1 MTTTKQR
8 KEALDQVKMYQS
20 NDWELKEETP
30 EYFLLKKNTLSKSTS
45 MTRIVLIGAPGS
57 GKSTVGMALAA
68 HLQWPFVDTDSLIEL
83 KESKKI
89 TDLFVDNGEE
99 YFRKVEF
106 ETLEEVLQ
114 EASAVISLGGGAP
127 ISQSAQDALVSSKS
141 TIVFLD
147 VALATA
153 APRVGFNR
161 DRPLL
166 LGNPRAQWQALSDE
180 RRPIY
185 EKLATQS
192 IKVDDMTVDEII
204 AIIESNL

>member
-1 MTTTKQR
+1 
-8 KEALDQVKMYQS
+8 
-20 NDWELKEETP
+20 
-30 EYFLLKKNTLSKSTS
+30 

-68 HLQWPFVDTDSLIEL
+68 HLQWPFVDTDALIEL
-83 KESKKI
+83 KQQRKI

-99 YFRKVEF
+99 YFRAVEF
-106 ETLEEVLQ
+106 ETVQEVLQ
-114 EASAVISLGGGAP
+114 EPSAVISLGGGAP
-127 ISQSAQDALVSSKS
+127 ISQQAQAALLSSDS
-141 TIVFLD
+141 MIVFLD
-147 VALATA
+147 VSLATA

-166 LGNPRAQWQALSDE
+166 LGNPRAQWQALSDQ

-204 AIIESNL
+204 SIIESILS

>member
-1 MTTTKQR
+1 
-8 KEALDQVKMYQS
+8 
-20 NDWELKEETP
+20 
-30 EYFLLKKNTLSKSTS
+30 

-57 GKSTVGMALAA
+57 GKSTVGVALAA
-68 HLQWPFVDTDSLIEL
+68 HLQWPFVDTDALIEL
-83 KESKKI
+83 KESRKI
-89 TDLFVDNGEE
+89 ADLFVVHGEE
-99 YFRKVEF
+99 YFRSVEF
-106 ETLEEVLQ
+106 ETLKEVLQ
-114 EASAVISLGGGAP
+114 ETSAVISLGGGAP
-127 ISQSAQDALVSSKS
+127 ISQPAQDAISSSNS

-147 VALATA
+147 VSLATA

-166 LGNPRAQWQALSDE
+166 LGNPRAQWQALSDQ

-204 AIIESNL
+204 AIIESNLQ

>member
-1 MTTTKQR
+1 
-8 KEALDQVKMYQS
+8 
-20 NDWELKEETP
+20 
-30 EYFLLKKNTLSKSTS
+30 

-57 GKSTVGMALAA
+57 GKSTVGVALAA
-68 HLQWPFVDTDSLIEL
+68 HLQWPFVDTDTLIEL
-83 KESKKI
+83 KESRKI
-89 TDLFVDNGEE
+89 TDLFVDHGEE
-99 YFRKVEF
+99 YFRSVEF
-106 ETLEEVLQ
+106 ETLKEVLQ
-114 EASAVISLGGGAP
+114 ETSAVISLGGGAP
-127 ISQSAQDALVSSKS
+127 ISQPAQDAISSSNS

-147 VALATA
+147 VSLATA

-166 LGNPRAQWQALSDE
+166 LGNPRAQWQALSDQ

-204 AIIESNL
+204 AIIESNLQ

>member
-1 MTTTKQR
+1 
-8 KEALDQVKMYQS
+8 
-20 NDWELKEETP
+20 
-30 EYFLLKKNTLSKSTS
+30 

-57 GKSTVGMALAA
+57 GKSTVGIALAA
-68 HLQWPFVDTDSLIEL
+68 HLQWPFVDTDALIEL

-99 YFRKVEF
+99 YFRHVEF
-106 ETLEEVLQ
+106 QTLTEVLEET
-114 EASAVISLGGGAP
+114 SAVISLGGGAP
-127 ISQSAQDALVSSKS
+127 ISQPAQDALVASDS

-166 LGNPRAQWQALSDE
+166 LGNPRAQWQALSDQ

-204 AIIESNL
+204 AIIESILP

>member
-1 MTTTKQR
+1 
-8 KEALDQVKMYQS
+8 
-20 NDWELKEETP
+20 
-30 EYFLLKKNTLSKSTS
+30 

-57 GKSTVGMALAA
+57 GKSTVGVALAA
-68 HLQWPFVDTDSLIEL
+68 HLQWPFTDTDALIEL

-99 YFRKVEF
+99 YFRGVEF
-106 ETLEEVLQ
+106 EVLQ
-114 EASAVISLGGGAP
+114 EVLREDSIVISLGGGAP
-127 ISQSAQDALVSSKS
+127 ISSKAQDVLQASNSM
-141 TIVFLD
+141 IVFLD
-147 VALATA
+147 VSLATA

-166 LGNPRAQWQALSDE
+166 LGNPRAQWQALSDQ

-192 IKVDDMTVDEII
+192 IKVDDMTIDEIVS
-204 AIIESNL
+204 IIESSLS

>member
-1 MTTTKQR
+1 
-8 KEALDQVKMYQS
+8 
-20 NDWELKEETP
+20 
-30 EYFLLKKNTLSKSTS
+30 

-57 GKSTVGMALAA
+57 GKSTVGVALAA
-68 HLQWPFVDTDSLIEL
+68 YLQWPFVDTDSLIEM

-89 TDLFVDNGEE
+89 TDLFVDSGEA

-114 EASAVISLGGGAP
+114 ESSAVISLGGGAP
-127 ISQSAQDALVSSKS
+127 ISLPAQEALVSSQS

-147 VALATA
+147 VSLATA

-166 LGNPRAQWQALSDE
+166 LGNPRAQWQALSDQ

-204 AIIESNL
+204 AIIESNLP

>member
-1 MTTTKQR
+1 
-8 KEALDQVKMYQS
+8 
-20 NDWELKEETP
+20 
-30 EYFLLKKNTLSKSTS
+30 

-57 GKSTVGMALAA
+57 GKSTVGVALAA
-68 HLQWPFVDTDSLIEL
+68 HLQWPFVDTDALIEL

-99 YFRKVEF
+99 YFRGVEF
-106 ETLEEVLQ
+106 ATLQEVLQ
-114 EASAVISLGGGAP
+114 EESAVISLGGGAP
-127 ISQSAQDALVSSKS
+127 ISQAAQLALLASDSI
-141 TIVFLD
+141 IVFLD
-147 VALATA
+147 VSLATA

-166 LGNPRAQWQALSDE
+166 LGNPRAQWQALSDQ

-185 EKLATQS
+185 EKLATSS

-204 AIIESNL
+204 SIIESFVS

>member
-1 MTTTKQR
+1 
-8 KEALDQVKMYQS
+8 
-20 NDWELKEETP
+20 
-30 EYFLLKKNTLSKSTS
+30 

-57 GKSTVGMALAA
+57 GKSTVGVALAA
-68 HLQWPFVDTDSLIEL
+68 HLQWPFVDTDALIEL
-83 KESKKI
+83 KETKKI
-89 TDLFVDNGEE
+89 TDLFVENGEE

-106 ETLEEVLQ
+106 ETLKEVL
-114 EASAVISLGGGAP
+114 EEESAVISLGGGAP
-127 ISQSAQDALVSSKS
+127 ISQPAQDVLLSSNS

-147 VALATA
+147 VSLATA

-166 LGNPRAQWQALSDE
+166 LGNPRAQWQALSDQ

-192 IKVDDMTVDEII
+192 IKVDDMTVDEIVS
-204 AIIESNL
+204 IIESSLS

>member
-1 MTTTKQR
+1 
-8 KEALDQVKMYQS
+8 
-20 NDWELKEETP
+20 
-30 EYFLLKKNTLSKSTS
+30 

-68 HLQWPFVDTDSLIEL
+68 HLQWPFVDTDALIEL

-99 YFRKVEF
+99 YFRAVEF
-106 ETLEEVLQ
+106 ETLKEVLQ
-114 EASAVISLGGGAP
+114 ETSAVISLGGGAP
-127 ISQSAQDALVSSKS
+127 ISQSAQSALLSSAS
-141 TIVFLD
+141 MIVFLD
-147 VALATA
+147 VSLATA

-166 LGNPRAQWQALSDE
+166 LGNPRAQWQALSDQ

-185 EKLATQS
+185 EQLATLS

-204 AIIESNL
+204 AIIESSLS

>member
-1 MTTTKQR
+1 
-8 KEALDQVKMYQS
+8 
-20 NDWELKEETP
+20 
-30 EYFLLKKNTLSKSTS
+30 

-57 GKSTVGMALAA
+57 GKSTVGVALAA

-89 TDLFVDNGEE
+89 TDLFVENGEE

-106 ETLEEVLQ
+106 DTLQEVLQ

-127 ISQSAQDALVSSKS
+127 ISQPAQDALMSSNS

-166 LGNPRAQWQALSDE
+166 LGNPRAQWQALSDQ

-204 AIIESNL
+204 AIIESNLQ